1 MKIFYII
8 IIFLIQIYFVSSKD
22 NLVHIEDKYFKETD
36 YSNLKK
42 IVEEYKE
49 QISVS
54 VVPLK
59 DTHTPYFFKKSEVFV
74 SASMIKL
81 LILCDFIEEIDKGTI
96 FLNSTYTYEEKDRVG
111 GAGII
116 QKMSFGTNLT
126 YEQLASYMI
135 IYSDNIATN
144 VLIDILGKDNINL
157 KSKQL
162 GLKATVLNRKM
173 MKEGEENYI
182 SSEDIELMLKGILYK
197 KVGSEDMCD
206 RAMNYLLKNDDYDG
220 IVRGLPNGT
229 QFAHKTGSLNKIRH
243 DGGIVLIKN
252 KYIIIVL
259 TKDFVF
265 EEEANMLIGNIS
277 SIAYDIMI
285 KEEPKSSQTYIN
297 YSVLSIILFL
307 GLVI

>member
-1 MKIFYII
+1 M
-8 IIFLIQIYFVSSKD
+8 
-22 NLVHIEDKYFKETD
+22 
-36 YSNLKK
+36 
-42 IVEEYKE
+42 
-49 QISVS
+49 
-54 VVPLK
+54 P
-59 DTHTPYFFKKSEVFV
+59 
-74 SASMIKL
+74 
-81 LILCDFIEEIDKGTI
+81 
-96 FLNSTYTYEEKDRVG
+96 
-111 GAGII
+111 
-116 QKMSFGTNLT
+116 FGTNLT

-173 MKEGEENYI
+173 MKEGEQNYI

-197 KVGSEDMCD
+197 KVGSDDMCD
-206 RAMNYLLKNDDYDG
+206 RAMDYLLKNDDYDG

-243 DGGIVLIKN
+243 DGGIVFIKN

-265 EEEANMLIGNIS
+265 EEDVNMLIGNIS
-277 SIAYDIMI
+277 SFAYDIMI

>member
-8 IIFLIQIYFVSSKD
+8 ILFLIQIYSVSSKD
-22 NLVHIEDKYFKETD
+22 NLIHIEDKYFKETD

-42 IVEEYKE
+42 IVEKYKD
-49 QISVS
+49 QIAVS
-54 VVPLK
+54 VVPLQ

-81 LILCDFIEEIDKGTI
+81 LILCEFIEEIDNGTI
-96 FLNSTYTYEEKDRVG
+96 FLNSTYTYEEKDKVG

-116 QKMSFGTNLT
+116 QDLPFGTNLT

-173 MKEGEENYI
+173 MKEGEQNYI

-197 KVGSEDMCD
+197 KVGSDDMCD
-206 RAMNYLLKNDDYDG
+206 RAMDYLLKNDDYDG

-243 DGGIVLIKN
+243 DGGIVFIKN

-259 TKDFVF
+259 TKDCVF
-265 EEEANMLIGNIS
+265 EEDANMLIGNIS

-307 GLVI
+307 ALVI